1 MMNHTISLSEPL
13 YAWLQEEA
21 WQRGLNTVEE
31 LLESWQAEDR
41 EQRQRREV
49 VGRIKAFQQELRA
62 KYGELPDSAEL
73 IREDRER

>member
-1 MMNHTISLSEPL
+1 MNHTISLSDPL

-21 WQRGLNTVEE
+21 RKRGLNSIEE
-31 LLESWQAEDR
+31 LLESWKADDR
-41 EQRQRREV
+41 EQRQRREL